1 MMQPDFPLQ
10 RKGGVTFGALVDEL
24 ENIRVWSERQKQDL
38 TPLRRSRRLEE
49 EEEASER
56 RERERRMRAERER
69 FLYATK
75 HLGIQVEGVVAT
87 DEREVQIAH
96 RAIERARLYDKL
108 KAYKDEPFFT
118 FLVGEPHV

>member
-49 EEEASER
+49 EEE
-56 RERERRMRAERER
+56 
-69 FLYATK
+69 
-75 HLGIQVEGVVAT
+75 
-87 DEREVQIAH
+87 
-96 RAIERARLYDKL
+96 
-108 KAYKDEPFFT
+108 
-118 FLVGEPHV
+118 